1 MHVSLQFFDHK
12 EKPLM
17 EYWTPTLAY
26 YAMYE
31 WPEIA
36 EISKELLVM
45 IQKTSNA
52 PDDAKLMAVRKKYS
66 NKKFGMVSVRAQKK
80 VNVFAAMLDE
90 LAIE

>member
-1 MHVSLQFFDHK
+1 
-12 EKPLM
+12 M

-31 WPEIA
+31 WLEIA

-90 LAIE
+90 LAVE